1 MEPIDLTE
9 GFGDGLRLEDARGC
23 RHSEALQRAIAT
35 GDWSEVALIA
45 KWEER
50 SLDRAA

>member
-1 MEPIDLTE
+1 MEQIELTE

-35 GDWSEVALIA
+35 GDWREVDAIA
-45 KWEER
+45 AREER
-50 SLDRAA
+50 RLDRAA